1 MTYRGIYN
9 AANSNWSEYSVKRI
23 FIFGDAPAKD
33 TDFKETALA
42 ALRPNGD
49 DNNDNPENNNGN
61 NGDNTSPQTNNGSNT
76 NKANGIQIFT
86 FYQGNDNNAIEQY
99 NNISSSRVVEAI

>member
-1 MTYRGIYN
+1 PDVQTFTDLTNDKGTVISAINSLYANDGGDYEEMTYHGIYN

-42 ALRPNGD
+42 ALKPNNPKIKD
-49 DNNDNPENNNGN
+49 AFNDL
-61 NGDNTSPQTNNGSNT
+61 
-76 NKANGIQIFT
+76 ANSQNLQI
-86 FYQGNDNNAIEQY
+86 YG
-99 NNISSSRVVEAI
+99 V